1 MSIRLIFRTIASLS
15 LALLAASPLYA
26 SPVEGTSAPNDSTN
40 QPPPFSAAENPNPA
54 QSASD
59 AAKNTGDAVQ
69 NSSDAVQNSSAPP
82 QTSNIP
88 LSESAPSPAQD
99 LLDQAL
105 SAPPPKRASFAKTLL
120 DPESSEQNLAAIDEW
135 IKNTTI
141 DHSKNLIL
149 KDILMAMPAP
159 IAGPRIVA
167 LALKSHDPNIQDSYA
182 RWLAKYPDAYAI
194 VLVGWMKQNDGNPP
208 QMLRYLDDFLSL
220 KPHQAM
226 DIWAQLRANYP
237 IAELGGLSGFG
248 LQNPLCTRAN
258 IDALRK
264 AQNEISKLRIARAIV
279 QCQNHDIAPSSTS
292 DPNADDIALIRSTAD
307 AFHASTLP
315 SRRIVALDLYALFF
329 KGDSQVLDI
338 VKKSFD
344 DAKNTTEKSFAL
356 KALATLD
363 PDRQAQNKRLV
374 EALSKGD
381 ETLRLA
387 AATHIARDP
396 NAFDASVL
404 RNAFDKELWPETQ
417 TMLYSAIAADVA
429 DAQARYALQ
438 EAILLDATRA
448 ESLRRQVL
456 DDIVAHSPQK
466 LTVAMMAQIQSE
478 DEPKLDL
485 IASIAEALY
494 RHQPKLRPDLRQWLK
509 IQAPFERRIMATF
522 ARFVQIDKSSNDD
535 SARDTMKTI
544 CGATPIQD
552 GIIRTCL
559 DYYDDLTDTS
569 ETENDIVKQLK
580 SRQGQ
585 IDQMLGFEL

>member
-1 MSIRLIFRTIASLS
+1 MSIRLISRTIASLS

-26 SPVEGTSAPNDSTN
+26 SPVDATSASDDSTN
-40 QPPPFSAAENPNPA
+40 RPPQSSAAETPNPT
-54 QSASD
+54 QSAS
-59 AAKNTGDAVQ
+59 DAVQ
-69 NSSDAVQNSSAPP
+69 NSSDANQNSSVPA
-82 QTSNIP
+82 QTSIVP
-88 LSESAPSPAQD
+88 LSDSALSPAQE

-105 SAPPPKRASFAKTLL
+105 SAPPPKRASFAKALL
-120 DPESSEQNLAAIDEW
+120 DSESSEHNLAAIDEW

-149 KDILMAMPAP
+149 KDILMTMPAP

-220 KPHQAM
+220 KPRQAM

-248 LQNPLCTRAN
+248 LQNSLCTRAN

-264 AQNEISKLRIARAIV
+264 AQDEISKLRIARAIV

-387 AATHIARDP
+387 AATHITRDP
-396 NAFDASVL
+396 NAFDDAVL

-417 TMLYSAIAADVA
+417 TMLYSAIAADIA

-438 EAILLDATRA
+438 KAILLDATRT

-456 DDIVAHSPQK
+456 DDIVDHSPQK

-522 ARFVQIDKSSNDD
+522 ARFVQIDKSSNDN

-569 ETENDIVKQLK
+569 ETENDIVKRLK
-580 SRQGQ
+580 SRQSQ

>member
-1 MSIRLIFRTIASLS
+1 MSIRLISRTIASLS

-26 SPVEGTSAPNDSTN
+26 SPVEGTSASDDSTN
-40 QPPPFSAAENPNPA
+40 QPPKSSAAEPPNPT
-54 QSASD
+54 QSAS
-59 AAKNTGDAVQ
+59 DAVQ
-69 NSSDAVQNSSAPP
+69 NSSDANQNSSVPA
-82 QTSNIP
+82 QTSIVP
-88 LSESAPSPAQD
+88 LSDSALSPAQV

-105 SAPPPKRASFAKTLL
+105 SAPPPKRASFAKALL
-120 DPESSEQNLAAIDEW
+120 DPESSEQNLATIDEW

-167 LALKSHDPNIQDSYA
+167 LALKSHDPNTQDSYA

-248 LQNPLCTRAN
+248 LQNSLCTRAN

-264 AQNEISKLRIARAIV
+264 AQDEISKLRIARAIV

-356 KALATLD
+356 KALAMLD
-363 PDRQAQNKRLV
+363 PDRQAQNKRLI
-374 EALSKGD
+374 ETLSKGD

-396 NAFDASVL
+396 NAFDDAVL

-417 TMLYSAIAADVA
+417 TMLYSAIAADIA

-438 EAILLDATRA
+438 KAILLDATRT

-456 DDIVAHSPQK
+456 DDIVDHSPQK

-494 RHQPKLRPDLRQWLK
+494 RHRPKLRPDLRQWLK

-544 CGATPIQD
+544 CEATPIQD

-569 ETENDIVKQLK
+569 ETENDIVKRLK
-580 SRQGQ
+580 SRQSQ

>member
-1 MSIRLIFRTIASLS
+1 MSIRLISRTIASLS

-26 SPVEGTSAPNDSTN
+26 SPVDATSASDDSTN
-40 QPPPFSAAENPNPA
+40 QPPQSSAAETPNST
-54 QSASD
+54 QSAS
-59 AAKNTGDAVQ
+59 DAVQ
-69 NSSDAVQNSSAPP
+69 NSSDAVQ
-82 QTSNIP
+82 TSIVP
-88 LSESAPSPAQD
+88 LSDSALSPAQV

-105 SAPPPKRASFAKTLL
+105 SAPPPKRASFAKALL
-120 DPESSEQNLAAIDEW
+120 DPESSEQNLATIDEW

-220 KPHQAM
+220 KPRQAM

-248 LQNPLCTRAN
+248 LQNSLCTRAN

-264 AQNEISKLRIARAIV
+264 AQDEISKLRTARAIV

-356 KALATLD
+356 KALAMLD
-363 PDRQAQNKRLV
+363 PDRQAQNKRLI
-374 EALSKGD
+374 ETLSKGD

-396 NAFDASVL
+396 NAFDDAVL

-417 TMLYSAIAADVA
+417 TMLYSAIAADIA

-438 EAILLDATRA
+438 KAILLDATRT

-456 DDIVAHSPQK
+456 DDIVDHSPQK

-494 RHQPKLRPDLRQWLK
+494 RHRPKLRPDLRQWLK

-544 CGATPIQD
+544 CEATPIQD

-569 ETENDIVKQLK
+569 ETENDIVKRLK
-580 SRQGQ
+580 SRQSQ

>member
-1 MSIRLIFRTIASLS
+1 MSIRLISRTIASLS

-26 SPVEGTSAPNDSTN
+26 SPVDATSASDDSTN
-40 QPPPFSAAENPNPA
+40 QPPQSSAAETPNST
-54 QSASD
+54 QSA
-59 AAKNTGDAVQ
+59 
-69 NSSDAVQNSSAPP
+69 SDAVQNSSVPA
-82 QTSNIP
+82 QTSIVP
-88 LSESAPSPAQD
+88 LSDSALSPAQV

-105 SAPPPKRASFAKTLL
+105 SAPPPKRASFAKALL
-120 DPESSEQNLAAIDEW
+120 DPESSEQNLATIDEW

-194 VLVGWMKQNDGNPP
+194 VLVGWMKQNDSNPP

-248 LQNPLCTRAN
+248 LQNSLCTRAN

-264 AQNEISKLRIARAIV
+264 AQDEISKLRTARAIV

-356 KALATLD
+356 KALAMLD
-363 PDRQAQNKRLV
+363 PDRQAQNKRLI
-374 EALSKGD
+374 ETLSKGD

-396 NAFDASVL
+396 NAFDDAVL

-417 TMLYSAIAADVA
+417 TMLYSAIAADIA

-438 EAILLDATRA
+438 KAILLDATRT

-456 DDIVAHSPQK
+456 DDIVDHSPQK

-544 CGATPIQD
+544 CEATPIQD

-569 ETENDIVKQLK
+569 ETENDIVKRLK
-580 SRQGQ
+580 SRQSQ

>member
-1 MSIRLIFRTIASLS
+1 MSIRLISRSIASLS

-26 SPVEGTSAPNDSTN
+26 SPVDATSASDDSTN
-40 QPPPFSAAENPNPA
+40 QPPQSSAAETPNST
-54 QSASD
+54 QSA
-59 AAKNTGDAVQ
+59 
-69 NSSDAVQNSSAPP
+69 SDAVQNSSVPV
-82 QTSNIP
+82 QTSIVP
-88 LSESAPSPAQD
+88 LSESAPSPAQE

-149 KDILMAMPAP
+149 KDILMTMPAP

-220 KPHQAM
+220 NPHQAM

-248 LQNPLCTRAN
+248 LQNSLCTRAN
-258 IDALRK
+258 IDALCK
-264 AQNEISKLRIARAIV
+264 AQDEISKLRIARAIV

-292 DPNADDIALIRSTAD
+292 DSNADDIALIRSTAD

-356 KALATLD
+356 KALAMLD

-396 NAFDASVL
+396 NAFDDAVL

-417 TMLYSAIAADVA
+417 TMLYSAIAADIA

-438 EAILLDATRA
+438 KAILLDATRT

-456 DDIVAHSPQK
+456 DDIVDHSPQK

-569 ETENDIVKQLK
+569 ETENDIVKRLK
-580 SRQGQ
+580 SRQSQ

>member
-1 MSIRLIFRTIASLS
+1 MSIRLISRTIASLS

-26 SPVEGTSAPNDSTN
+26 SPVDATSASDDSTN
-40 QPPPFSAAENPNPA
+40 QPPQSSAAETPNST
-54 QSASD
+54 QSAS
-59 AAKNTGDAVQ
+59 DAVQ
-69 NSSDAVQNSSAPP
+69 NSSDAVQ
-82 QTSNIP
+82 TSIVP
-88 LSESAPSPAQD
+88 LSDSALSPAQV

-105 SAPPPKRASFAKTLL
+105 SAPPPKRASFAKALL

-167 LALKSHDPNIQDSYA
+167 LALKSHDPNTQDSYA

-248 LQNPLCTRAN
+248 LQNSLCTRAN

-264 AQNEISKLRIARAIV
+264 AQDEISKLRIARAIV

-356 KALATLD
+356 KALAMLD
-363 PDRQAQNKRLV
+363 PDRQAQNKRLI
-374 EALSKGD
+374 ETLSKGD

-396 NAFDASVL
+396 NAFDDAVL

-417 TMLYSAIAADVA
+417 TMLYSAIAADIA

-438 EAILLDATRA
+438 KAILLDATRT

-456 DDIVAHSPQK
+456 DDIVDHSPQK

-494 RHQPKLRPDLRQWLK
+494 RHRPKLRPDLRQWLK

-544 CGATPIQD
+544 CEATPIQD

-569 ETENDIVKQLK
+569 ETENDIVKRLK
-580 SRQGQ
+580 SRQSQ

>member
-1 MSIRLIFRTIASLS
+1 MSIRLISRTIASLS

-26 SPVEGTSAPNDSTN
+26 SPVDATSASDDSTN
-40 QPPPFSAAENPNPA
+40 QPPQSSAAETPNST
-54 QSASD
+54 QSAS
-59 AAKNTGDAVQ
+59 DAVQ
-69 NSSDAVQNSSAPP
+69 NSSDAVQ
-82 QTSNIP
+82 TSIVP
-88 LSESAPSPAQD
+88 LSDSALSPAQV

-105 SAPPPKRASFAKTLL
+105 SAPPPKRASFAKALL

-167 LALKSHDPNIQDSYA
+167 LALKSHDPNTQDSYA

-248 LQNPLCTRAN
+248 LQNSLCTRAN

-264 AQNEISKLRIARAIV
+264 AQDEISKLRTARAIV

-356 KALATLD
+356 KALAMLD
-363 PDRQAQNKRLV
+363 PDRQAQNKRLI
-374 EALSKGD
+374 ETLSKGD

-396 NAFDASVL
+396 NAFDDAVL

-417 TMLYSAIAADVA
+417 TMLYSAIAADIA

-438 EAILLDATRA
+438 KAILLDATRT

-456 DDIVAHSPQK
+456 DDIVDHSPQK

-544 CGATPIQD
+544 CEATPIQD

-569 ETENDIVKQLK
+569 ETENDIVKRLK
-580 SRQGQ
+580 SRQSQ
-585 IDQMLGFEL
+585 IHQMLGFEL

>member
-1 MSIRLIFRTIASLS
+1 MSIRLISRTIASLS

-26 SPVEGTSAPNDSTN
+26 SPVDATSASDDSTN
-40 QPPPFSAAENPNPA
+40 QPPQSSAAETPNST
-54 QSASD
+54 QSAS
-59 AAKNTGDAVQ
+59 DAVQ
-69 NSSDAVQNSSAPP
+69 NSSDAVQ
-82 QTSNIP
+82 TSIVP
-88 LSESAPSPAQD
+88 LSDSALSPAQV

-105 SAPPPKRASFAKTLL
+105 SAPPPKRASFAKALL

-167 LALKSHDPNIQDSYA
+167 LALKSHDPNTQDSYA

-248 LQNPLCTRAN
+248 LQNSLCTRAN

-264 AQNEISKLRIARAIV
+264 AQDEISKLRIARAIV

-356 KALATLD
+356 KALAMLD
-363 PDRQAQNKRLV
+363 PDRQAQNKRLI
-374 EALSKGD
+374 ETLSKGD

-396 NAFDASVL
+396 NAFDDAVL

-417 TMLYSAIAADVA
+417 TMLYSAIAADIA

-438 EAILLDATRA
+438 KAILLDATRT

-456 DDIVAHSPQK
+456 DDIVDHSPQK

-544 CGATPIQD
+544 CEATPIQD

-569 ETENDIVKQLK
+569 ETENDIVKRLK
-580 SRQGQ
+580 SRQSQ
-585 IDQMLGFEL
+585 IHQMLGFEL

>member
-26 SPVEGTSAPNDSTN
+26 SPVEGTSAPDDATN
-40 QPPPFSAAENPNPA
+40 QPPPSSAAENPNPA

-417 TMLYSAIAADVA
+417 TML
-429 DAQARYALQ
+429 
-438 EAILLDATRA
+438 
-448 ESLRRQVL
+448 
-456 DDIVAHSPQK
+456 
-466 LTVAMMAQIQSE
+466 
-478 DEPKLDL
+478 
-485 IASIAEALY
+485 
-494 RHQPKLRPDLRQWLK
+494 
-509 IQAPFERRIMATF
+509 
-522 ARFVQIDKSSNDD
+522 
-535 SARDTMKTI
+535 
-544 CGATPIQD
+544 
-552 GIIRTCL
+552 
-559 DYYDDLTDTS
+559 
-569 ETENDIVKQLK
+569 
-580 SRQGQ
+580 
-585 IDQMLGFEL
+585 

>member
-1 MSIRLIFRTIASLS
+1 MSIRLISRSIASLS

-26 SPVEGTSAPNDSTN
+26 SPVDATSASDDSTN
-40 QPPPFSAAENPNPA
+40 QPPQSSAAETPNST
-54 QSASD
+54 QSA
-59 AAKNTGDAVQ
+59 
-69 NSSDAVQNSSAPP
+69 SDAVQNSSVPV
-82 QTSNIP
+82 QTSIVP
-88 LSESAPSPAQD
+88 LSDSALSPAQV

-105 SAPPPKRASFAKTLL
+105 SAPPPKRASFAKALL
-120 DPESSEQNLAAIDEW
+120 DPKSSEQNLAAIDEW

-220 KPHQAM
+220 KPRQAM

-248 LQNPLCTRAN
+248 LQNSLCTRAS

-264 AQNEISKLRIARAIV
+264 AQDEISKLRIARAIV

-396 NAFDASVL
+396 NAFDDAVL

-417 TMLYSAIAADVA
+417 TMLYSAIASDVA

-438 EAILLDATRA
+438 KAILLDATRT

-456 DDIVAHSPQK
+456 DDIVDHSPQK

-509 IQAPFERRIMATF
+509 IQAPFERRFMATF

-569 ETENDIVKQLK
+569 ETENDIVKRLK
-580 SRQGQ
+580 SRQSQ

>member
-1 MSIRLIFRTIASLS
+1 MSIRLISRTIASLS

-26 SPVEGTSAPNDSTN
+26 SPVEGTSASDDSTN
-40 QPPPFSAAENPNPA
+40 QPPQSSAAETPNST
-54 QSASD
+54 QSA
-59 AAKNTGDAVQ
+59 
-69 NSSDAVQNSSAPP
+69 SDAVQNSSNDNPN
-82 QTSNIP
+82 SSVP
-88 LSESAPSPAQD
+88 LSDSALSPAQV

-105 SAPPPKRASFAKTLL
+105 SAPPPKRASFAKDLL

-220 KPHQAM
+220 KPRQAM

-248 LQNPLCTRAN
+248 LQNSLCTRAT

-264 AQNEISKLRIARAIV
+264 AQDEISKLRIARAIV

-356 KALATLD
+356 KALAMLD

-374 EALSKGD
+374 ETLSKGD

-396 NAFDASVL
+396 NAFDDAVL

-417 TMLYSAIAADVA
+417 TMLYSAIAADIA

-438 EAILLDATRA
+438 EAILLDATRT

-456 DDIVAHSPQK
+456 DDIVDHSPQK

-544 CGATPIQD
+544 CEATPIQD

-569 ETENDIVKQLK
+569 ETENDIVKRLK
-580 SRQGQ
+580 SRQSQ

>member
-1 MSIRLIFRTIASLS
+1 MSIRLISRTIASLS

-26 SPVEGTSAPNDSTN
+26 SPVDATSASDDSTN
-40 QPPPFSAAENPNPA
+40 QPPQSSAAETPNST
-54 QSASD
+54 QSAS
-59 AAKNTGDAVQ
+59 DAVQ
-69 NSSDAVQNSSAPP
+69 NSSDAVQ
-82 QTSNIP
+82 TSIVP
-88 LSESAPSPAQD
+88 LSDSALSPAQV

-105 SAPPPKRASFAKTLL
+105 SAPPPKRASFAKALL

-248 LQNPLCTRAN
+248 LQNSLCTRAN

-264 AQNEISKLRIARAIV
+264 AQDEISKLRTARAIV

-356 KALATLD
+356 KALAMLD
-363 PDRQAQNKRLV
+363 PDRQAQNKRLI
-374 EALSKGD
+374 ETLSKGD

-396 NAFDASVL
+396 NAFDDAVL

-417 TMLYSAIAADVA
+417 TMLYSAIAADIA

-438 EAILLDATRA
+438 KAILLDATRT

-456 DDIVAHSPQK
+456 DDIVDHSPQK

-494 RHQPKLRPDLRQWLK
+494 RHRPKLRPDLRQWLK

-544 CGATPIQD
+544 CEATPIQD

-569 ETENDIVKQLK
+569 ETENDIVKRLK
-580 SRQGQ
+580 SRQSQ

>member
-1 MSIRLIFRTIASLS
+1 MSIRLISRTIASLS

-26 SPVEGTSAPNDSTN
+26 SPVDATSASDDSTN
-40 QPPPFSAAENPNPA
+40 QPPQSSAAETPNST
-54 QSASD
+54 QSAS
-59 AAKNTGDAVQ
+59 DAVQ
-69 NSSDAVQNSSAPP
+69 NSSDAVQ
-82 QTSNIP
+82 TSIVP
-88 LSESAPSPAQD
+88 LSDSALSPAQV

-105 SAPPPKRASFAKTLL
+105 SAPPPKRASFAKALL

-167 LALKSHDPNIQDSYA
+167 LALKSHDPNTQDSYA

-248 LQNPLCTRAN
+248 LQNSLCTRAN

-264 AQNEISKLRIARAIV
+264 AQDEISKLRTARAIV

-356 KALATLD
+356 KALAMLD
-363 PDRQAQNKRLV
+363 PDRQAQNKRLI
-374 EALSKGD
+374 ETLSKGD

-396 NAFDASVL
+396 NAFDDAVL

-417 TMLYSAIAADVA
+417 TMLYSAIAADIA

-438 EAILLDATRA
+438 KAILLDATRT

-456 DDIVAHSPQK
+456 DDIVDHSPQK

-494 RHQPKLRPDLRQWLK
+494 RHRPKLRPDLRQWLK

-544 CGATPIQD
+544 CEATPIQD

-569 ETENDIVKQLK
+569 ETENDIVKRLK
-580 SRQGQ
+580 SRQSQ
-585 IDQMLGFEL
+585 IHQMLGFEL

>member
-1 MSIRLIFRTIASLS
+1 MSIRLISRTIASLS

-26 SPVEGTSAPNDSTN
+26 SPVDATSASDDSTN
-40 QPPPFSAAENPNPA
+40 QPPQSSAAETPNST
-54 QSASD
+54 QSAS
-59 AAKNTGDAVQ
+59 DAVQ
-69 NSSDAVQNSSAPP
+69 NSSDAVQ
-82 QTSNIP
+82 TSIVP
-88 LSESAPSPAQD
+88 LSDSALSPAQV

-105 SAPPPKRASFAKTLL
+105 SAPPPKRASFAKALL

-167 LALKSHDPNIQDSYA
+167 LALKSHDPNTQDSYA

-248 LQNPLCTRAN
+248 LQNSLCTRAN

-264 AQNEISKLRIARAIV
+264 AQDEISKLRTARAIV

-356 KALATLD
+356 KALAMLD
-363 PDRQAQNKRLV
+363 PDRQAQNKRLI
-374 EALSKGD
+374 ETLSKGD

-387 AATHIARDP
+387 VATHIARDP
-396 NAFDASVL
+396 NAFDDAVL

-417 TMLYSAIAADVA
+417 TMLYSAIAADIA

-438 EAILLDATRA
+438 KAILLDATRT

-456 DDIVAHSPQK
+456 DDIVDHSPQK

-494 RHQPKLRPDLRQWLK
+494 RHRPKLRPDLRQWLK

-544 CGATPIQD
+544 CEATPIQD

-569 ETENDIVKQLK
+569 ETENDIVKRLK
-580 SRQGQ
+580 SRQSQ
-585 IDQMLGFEL
+585 IHQMLGFEL